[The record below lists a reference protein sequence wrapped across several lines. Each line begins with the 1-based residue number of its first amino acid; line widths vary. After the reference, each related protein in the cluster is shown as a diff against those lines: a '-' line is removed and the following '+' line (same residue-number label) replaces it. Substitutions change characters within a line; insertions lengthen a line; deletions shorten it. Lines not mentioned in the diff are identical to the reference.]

1 LCHYKK
7 GIVDGNIM
15 LAAHRLDAYLIS
27 LFGLASTQRAAG
39 RAGEESAK
47 TAAL

>member
-1 LCHYKK
+1 M
-7 GIVDGNIM
+7 IV
-15 LAAHRLDAYLIS
+15 AHSLEAYLIS

-39 RAGEESAK
+39 IAGVESAK